1 MTVEGYTR
9 PAAVA
14 GTFYPA
20 DGVQLRTEVGR
31 LLNAVQ
37 QWRPTGRVIALV
49 SPHAG
54 YEYSGAVAAHA
65 FSTLHGR
72 SIDTVV
78 IVSPSHKEYFDGI
91 SVFDGGAYST
101 PLGRVPIDEQLRE
114 DLLCNDLILESSAR
128 GHGVEHAIEVQLP
141 FLQCMLG
148 QVKFLPVVIG
158 NQCREYCFHL
168 GTRLATLL
176 QDKNAIMIAS
186 TDLSHHHTSVAAERM
201 DSMTRSAIE
210 SMDYEQIMSHLETG
224 DIEACGGGPTV
235 AVMIA
240 ATALGANKA
249 HILAHGDSGDVTGD
263 RRSVVGYVA
272 AALLH
277 TN

>member
-1 MTVEGYTR
+1 MTLEGYTR

-14 GTFYPA
+14 GTFYAA
-20 DGVQLRTEVGR
+20 DSAQLRTDVGR
-31 LLNAVQ
+31 LLNTVQ

-54 YEYSGAVAAHA
+54 YEYSGSVAAHA
-65 FSTLHGR
+65 FSTLQGR

-78 IVSPSHKEYFDGI
+78 IVSPSHKEFFDGI
-91 SVFDGGAYST
+91 SVFNGGAYST

-114 DLLCNDLILESSAR
+114 NLLCNDLILESSTR

-141 FLQCMLG
+141 FLQCVLG
-148 QVKFLPVVIG
+148 QIKFLPIVIG

-186 TDLSHHHTSVAAERM
+186 TDLSHDHASTTADRIDGITMA
-201 DSMTRSAIE
+201 DIE
-210 SMDYEQIMSHLETG
+210 SMDYAQLMSHLETG

-235 AVMIA
+235 AVILA

-249 HILAHGDSGDVTGD
+249 HILAHGHSGDVTGD
-263 RRSVVGYVA
+263 RRSVVGYLA